1 MKLTKSTLKELI
13 KEEIAN
19 IKENLTG
26 DPFIDAQIMA
36 AMEANR
42 EEERERREA
51 AGKIKAAT
59 GPERAALEKA
69 EAERQLKDIPS
80 LEQMLIADPET
91 KKALELIGR
100 AEREID
106 NINKQIAQ
114 NAKNYEEDNNEGQ
127 YRENVLDLYPRRKK
141 QQAKLDQ
148 AEQFVDAKAD
158 EFLKKREKMVADVK
172 ARIANA
178 TRS

>member
-1 MKLTKSTLKELI
+1 MKITKSTLKTII

-36 AMEANR
+36 AMKANR
-42 EEERERREA
+42 EKERERREA
-51 AGKIKAAT
+51 GEKIKAAT

-69 EAERQLKDIPS
+69 ELERQLKDIPS

-100 AEREID
+100 IEKDID
-106 NINKQIAQ
+106 FINKEIAQ
-114 NAKNYEEDNNEGQ
+114 NAKNYEKDNNEGQ
-127 YRENVLDLYPRRKK
+127 YRENVIDLYPRRKK

-158 EFLKKREKMVADVK
+158 EFLKKREKMVADAK
-172 ARIANA
+172 ARLDNM
-178 TRS
+178 TRN